1 MRRLLLVLLLAN
13 LAMLAWRYWV
23 LVPEPGEPPPSGQDS
38 VLALVDEPRLDAR
51 PMDEVPVADVPVV
64 ADEPTVDEVDVE
76 PPLST
81 VPPPAR
87 ETVVPVAAVRCVS
100 IGPFASPEVSA
111 RFAEELRGKGLSPV
125 QQAEEGE
132 LWAGYWLVA
141 PFDSRDEARAAAAQL
156 REGGVPDAYVIPGE
170 EIFTV
175 SLGLFTQ
182 RQRAERLRDQAEA
195 FGVQAELRDRYRSAT
210 VYRLQLE
217 VPEGVELP
225 PLPEGAAARDARIQP
240 VSCPP
245 R

>member
-23 LVPEPGEPPPSGQDS
+23 LVPEPGEPPPSAQDS
-38 VLALVDEPRLDAR
+38 GLALVDAPTL
-51 PMDEVPVADVPVV
+51 DEVPVERLPQL
-64 ADEPTVDEVDVE
+64 P
-76 PPLST
+76 S
-81 VPPPAR
+81 PAR
-87 ETVVPVAAVRCVS
+87 EAVIPSAAAARCVS
-100 IGPFASPEVSA
+100 IGPFATPEVSA
-111 RFAEELRGKGLSPV
+111 MFAQQLREEGMSPV
-125 QQAEEGE
+125 QQAEEGQ

-141 PFDSRDEARAAAAQL
+141 LFDSRDDARAAAERL

-170 EIFTV
+170 ETFTV

-182 RQRAERLRDQAEA
+182 RQRAERLREQAEA
-195 FGVQAELRDRYRSAT
+195 FAVQAELRDRYRSAT

-217 VPEGVELP
+217 VPDGVELP
-225 PLPEGAAARDARIQP
+225 PLPEGAAARDAQIQP

>member
-51 PMDEVPVADVPVV
+51 PMDEVPVADVPV
-64 ADEPTVDEVDVE
+64 AD
-76 PPLST
+76 
-81 VPPPAR
+81 
-87 ETVVPVAAVRCVS
+87 VPVVAVRCVS

-111 RFAEELRGKGLSPV
+111 RFAEELRGEGLSPI
-125 QQAEEGE
+125 QQAEEGQ

-141 PFDSRDEARAAAAQL
+141 SFDSRDGARAAAERL

-170 EIFTV
+170 ETFTV

-195 FGVQAELRDRYRSAT
+195 FAVQAELRDRYRSAT